1 MPLNHIAFIMDGN
14 GRWATARS
22 LPRTKGYAAGLN
34 ALKRVIAQCA
44 KRDVKVVSVYAFS
57 TENNG
62 RPDNEKLAIFDTVKN
77 FNNSYDGEMKILYM
91 GEIDGLPK
99 DVADSVRYVEDKTA
113 DNKGLILNIAL
124 NYGGK
129 DDIIHACKLAWDHND
144 FTVEGF
150 ESGLASCGLP
160 ALDAVVR
167 TGGEKR
173 LSNFMLYECAYSEL
187 FFIDKLWPDMNED
200 DVDAIIDEFEGRT
213 RKFGK

>member
-1 MPLNHIAFIMDGN
+1 M
-14 GRWATARS
+14 
-22 LPRTKGYAAGLN
+22 
-34 ALKRVIAQCA
+34 
-44 KRDVKVVSVYAFS
+44 
-57 TENNG
+57 
-62 RPDNEKLAIFDTVKN
+62 
-77 FNNSYDGEMKILYM
+77 
-91 GEIDGLPK
+91 
-99 DVADSVRYVEDKTA
+99 
-113 DNKGLILNIAL
+113 NIAL

-150 ESGLASCGLP
+150 ESGLASCGLS